1 MPAAL
6 ISCARTM
13 CAGSCSPSRERILK
27 RRFGGCKGRR
37 RRSRQG
43 GLSTSE
49 GTGEVSGERGGD
61 HRALWGFTSAGP
73 TGNTWP
79 SEGSGSAQL
88 SLLSLS
94 THARWTPALEPTWPV
109 PCWSSASSASSSLL
123 SSHGESSAPPC
134 WASLPSTTSQALLK
148 HPCKHTVLGPAP
160 CLPREWERTPR
171 SPRVTSS
178 LALSRPAQL

>member
-1 MPAAL
+1 MREQEKFL
-6 ISCARTM
+6 
-13 CAGSCSPSRERILK
+13 GS
-27 RRFGGCKGRR
+27 G
-37 RRSRQG
+37 
-43 GLSTSE
+43 
-49 GTGEVSGERGGD
+49 GGD

-73 TGNTWP
+73 TGNTRP

-134 WASLPSTTSQALLK
+134 WASLPSSPPVLPVHPGRSLCLPGSEFSPKSGRRLCLDQSSPPRAAEGWGGGDPGTDIRHPGYQEASWPTSWVALGRLLK
-148 HPCKHTVLGPAP
+148 LFEFQM
-160 CLPREWERTPR
+160 LP
-171 SPRVTSS
+171 
-178 LALSRPAQL
+178 L